1 MDYWQV
7 SIIYSYIYLMSH
19 IAIYNIYPSLS
30 INSSINYNFYHLSVF
45 ITLVLSMSVL
55 IVGLVVLGMS
65 TRLEYRT
72 SILKLWKPR
81 TDIPIPVSYFIKW
94 DYMQL
99 ECMSSASV
107 NNTHRI
113 YNQNQEPNPT
123 GNILLTL
130 DSKRQFVVLVLC
142 VLLITRK
149 A

>member
-72 SILKLWKPR
+72 SMLKLWKPR
-81 TDIPIPVSYFIKW
+81 TDIPIPISYFNQIGL
-94 DYMQL
+94 YR
-99 ECMSSASV
+99 V
-107 NNTHRI
+107 GI
-113 YNQNQEPNPT
+113 Y
-123 GNILLTL
+123 
-130 DSKRQFVVLVLC
+130 VLSFY
-142 VLLITRK
+142 K
-149 A
+149 